1 MTRALFFNIQET
13 ERQNPMTPLPLN
25 LLQYM
30 SPATEV
36 SFYKNIPIKHLE
48 EVQAIFRK
56 NIKGLRY
63 VFRGP
68 RYDALRVST
77 RKKDAFAFSVYKRG

>member
-1 MTRALFFNIQET
+1 MK
-13 ERQNPMTPLPLN
+13 LN
-25 LLQYM
+25 L
-30 SPATEV
+30 SPRTWQVIITHYTSPTNEV
-36 SFYKNIPIKHLE
+36 SYYKNIPIEHLA
-48 EVQAIFRK
+48 EVQQFFRN

-77 RKKDAFAFSVYKRG
+77 RKKDAFAFSVYKR